1 MFFSDII
8 QDKREDIMISR
19 KKHKL
24 SEQDIKEINE
34 TLDIIDISIYD
45 LLVKRKE
52 LKEELS
58 SVKKNTVYDL
68 VKELSSSIQKIT
80 EQRKLDKE
88 ILIFTS
94 SILNTSNLSNK
105 NIEIG
110 LQSKKDN
117 EKFLSNIK
125 NFFPMINSVNFKIF
139 PKHSEIINSLLTYPN
154 MLACIPATK
163 TSPKDVW
170 WIPMISPEKKNI
182 KIVSKVPFIETDE
195 GSNEYLIT
203 KTDSFYN
210 FDRSVIA
217 IATSENITQNWLK
230 TALHKI
236 NIPLYNIIDSTAIFN
251 GTVLHLIEISHSIS
265 SNKDAIFNLNETING
280 INIRIAGYLGGYFLP
295 LVDKDKIIDFKIS
308 FSEK

>member
-45 LLVKRKE
+45 LLIKRKE